1 MELLKFIQ
9 ENINWRDLLS
19 QAPYC
24 LTISEDEDYV
34 LLKYNQIESDFS
46 HNLVKQA
53 RGIIL
58 RKIDMK
64 PVCVPFHKFFNAG
77 ESQAVSID
85 WASARIESKE
95 DGSLIKMWFDGFW
108 HFSTNGTI
116 NAFSANTS
124 LDGVTFGDLFIT
136 TLAEIVGDISD
147 WEDTLDRNCTFLFE
161 LCHIINR
168 VVILYNESK
177 IFHIGTRNNLTFQE
191 VNVDI
196 GVPKPKTYSFNSLG
210 SAILAAQELPGLDL
224 EGYVVVDKHWNR
236 VKIKSPGYVRLH
248 YLINNHVITYS
259 RVLSIVLRGEAEEVI
274 SYFPELKPYIDK
286 TVAAYQKFINI
297 LTAEFLLLKSIPF
310 TTRKDYA
317 IEANKSICPAFMYMA
332 LDKGWDVD
340 KIIPFI
346 AEMRRETL
354 VKVLKLKDEKI
365 KNITIV
371 EE

>member
-24 LTISEDEDYV
+24 LIISEDENYV

-46 HNLVKQA
+46 FKIVQEA
-53 RGIIL
+53 RGIIF

-64 PVCVPFHKFFNAG
+64 PISVPFYKFFNAG
-77 ESQAVSID
+77 ESQAASID

-116 NAFSANTS
+116 NAFLANTS

-136 TLAEIVGDISD
+136 TLAEIVGDIND
-147 WEDTLDRNCTFLFE
+147 WENTLDKNCTFLFE

-168 VVILYNESK
+168 VVVLYNESK

-191 VNVDI
+191 VNVNI
-196 GVPKPKTYSFNSLG
+196 GVPKPKTYAFNSLE
-210 SAILAAQELPGLDL
+210 SVILAAQELPGLDL
-224 EGYVVVDKHWNR
+224 EGYVVVDKYWNR
-236 VKIKSPGYVRLH
+236 VKIKSPGYICLH

-259 RVLSIVLRGEAEEVI
+259 RVLSIILRGEAEEVI
-274 SYFPELKPYIDK
+274 TYFEELKPYINK
-286 TVAAYQKFINI
+286 TVDAYNSFKDK
-297 LTAEFLLLKSIPF
+297 LTQQFLTLKAMSF
-310 TTRKDYA
+310 ANRKEYA
-317 IEANKSICPAFMYMA
+317 IEATKTVCPAFMFAA
-332 LDKGWDVD
+332 LDNGWDENQVD
-340 KIIPFI
+340 SFLRN
-346 AEMRRETL
+346 MRKENL
-354 VKVLKLKDEKI
+354 VKLLGLKDTNK
-365 KNITIV
+365 
-371 EE
+371 